1 MSNDQ
6 SSYIEDSD
14 DGLREQIKRANF
26 NFPYVVDSTQELGK
40 MFEAQCTPEF
50 YYFNNLIKLKYR
62 GRLDSGGKNS
72 SMGKPE
78 LYYAIEETYLQGLLF
93 NPTISKYRVFN
104 KMEKLINRRNI
115 IFAISS
121 LLIISLI
128 IFYFFITSQNK
139 NEKYFDIILAELY
152 NEETQD
158 YDNKLNFLSNL
169 DNPDVSFFGDLK
181 LASIDNLDKY
191 EKLDRDIVLLK
202 KALLDLD
209 SQNLK
214 NLSLDENFIFKDI
227 AKIFFLNKDLKNY
240 DQIFSEN
247 SELVENFFL
256 KAVNRYSNE
265 IN

>member
-1 MSNDQ
+1 
-6 SSYIEDSD
+6 
-14 DGLREQIKRANF
+14 
-26 NFPYVVDSTQELGK
+26 
-40 MFEAQCTPEF
+40 
-50 YYFNNLIKLKYR
+50 
-62 GRLDSGGKNS
+62 
-72 SMGKPE
+72 
-78 LYYAIEETYLQGLLF
+78 
-93 NPTISKYRVFN
+93 
-104 KMEKLINRRNI
+104 MEKLINTRNI
-115 IFAISS
+115 IITISS
-121 LLIISLI
+121 LVIISLI

-152 NEETQD
+152 NEKAKD
-158 YDNKLNFLSNL
+158 FDNELNFLSNL
-169 DNPDVSFFGDLK
+169 DNPNVSFFGDLK

-202 KALLDLD
+202 RALLNLD

-227 AKIFFLNKDLKNY
+227 AKIFFLNMNLKNY

>member
-1 MSNDQ
+1 
-6 SSYIEDSD
+6 
-14 DGLREQIKRANF
+14 
-26 NFPYVVDSTQELGK
+26 
-40 MFEAQCTPEF
+40 
-50 YYFNNLIKLKYR
+50 
-62 GRLDSGGKNS
+62 
-72 SMGKPE
+72 
-78 LYYAIEETYLQGLLF
+78 
-93 NPTISKYRVFN
+93 
-104 KMEKLINRRNI
+104 MEKLINRRNI
-115 IFAISS
+115 IFAFIS

-152 NEETQD
+152 NDEVQD
-158 YDNKLNFLSNL
+158 SDNKLNFLSNL
-169 DNPDVSFFGDLK
+169 DNSDISFFGDLK

-191 EKLDRDIVLLK
+191 EKLDRDIILLK
-202 KALLDLD
+202 KALIDLD

-214 NLSLDENFIFKDI
+214 NLSLDENFTFKDI
-227 AKIFFLNKDLKNY
+227 AKIFFLNIDLKNY

>member
-1 MSNDQ
+1 
-6 SSYIEDSD
+6 
-14 DGLREQIKRANF
+14 
-26 NFPYVVDSTQELGK
+26 
-40 MFEAQCTPEF
+40 
-50 YYFNNLIKLKYR
+50 
-62 GRLDSGGKNS
+62 
-72 SMGKPE
+72 
-78 LYYAIEETYLQGLLF
+78 
-93 NPTISKYRVFN
+93 
-104 KMEKLINRRNI
+104 MEKLINRRNI
-115 IFAISS
+115 IFAICSL
-121 LLIISLI
+121 LLIISI

-152 NEETQD
+152 NEEAQD
-158 YDNKLNFLSNL
+158 YNSKLNFLSNL

-202 KALLDLD
+202 KALIDLD

-214 NLSLDENFIFKDI
+214 NLSLDENFTFKDI
-227 AKIFFLNKDLKNY
+227 AKIFFLNIDLKNY

>member
-1 MSNDQ
+1 
-6 SSYIEDSD
+6 
-14 DGLREQIKRANF
+14 
-26 NFPYVVDSTQELGK
+26 
-40 MFEAQCTPEF
+40 
-50 YYFNNLIKLKYR
+50 
-62 GRLDSGGKNS
+62 
-72 SMGKPE
+72 
-78 LYYAIEETYLQGLLF
+78 
-93 NPTISKYRVFN
+93 
-104 KMEKLINRRNI
+104 MEKLINRRNI

-121 LLIISLI
+121 LLIISSI
-128 IFYFFITSQNK
+128 TFYFFITSQNK

-152 NEETQD
+152 NEDVQD
-158 YDNKLNFLSNL
+158 YENKLNFLSNL

-202 KALLDLD
+202 RALLDLD

-227 AKIFFLNKDLKNY
+227 AKIFLLNKDLKNY
-240 DQIFSEN
+240 DQASSEN

>member
-1 MSNDQ
+1 
-6 SSYIEDSD
+6 
-14 DGLREQIKRANF
+14 
-26 NFPYVVDSTQELGK
+26 
-40 MFEAQCTPEF
+40 
-50 YYFNNLIKLKYR
+50 
-62 GRLDSGGKNS
+62 
-72 SMGKPE
+72 
-78 LYYAIEETYLQGLLF
+78 
-93 NPTISKYRVFN
+93 
-104 KMEKLINRRNI
+104 MEKLINRRNI
-115 IFAISS
+115 IFAFSS
-121 LLIISLI
+121 LLIISSI

-152 NEETQD
+152 NEEAQD
-158 YDNKLNFLSNL
+158 YNSKLNFLSNL

-202 KALLDLD
+202 RALLDLD
-209 SQNLK
+209 SQILK

-227 AKIFFLNKDLKNY
+227 AKIFLLNKDLKNY
-240 DQIFSEN
+240 DQVSSEN

>member
-1 MSNDQ
+1 
-6 SSYIEDSD
+6 
-14 DGLREQIKRANF
+14 
-26 NFPYVVDSTQELGK
+26 
-40 MFEAQCTPEF
+40 
-50 YYFNNLIKLKYR
+50 
-62 GRLDSGGKNS
+62 
-72 SMGKPE
+72 
-78 LYYAIEETYLQGLLF
+78 
-93 NPTISKYRVFN
+93 
-104 KMEKLINRRNI
+104 MEKLINRRNI
-115 IFAISS
+115 IFGFSS
-121 LLIISLI
+121 LLIISSI
-128 IFYFFITSQNK
+128 TFYFFITSQNK

-152 NEETQD
+152 NEDVQD
-158 YDNKLNFLSNL
+158 YENKLNFLSNL

-227 AKIFFLNKDLKNY
+227 AKIFLLNKDLKNY

>member
-1 MSNDQ
+1 M
-6 SSYIEDSD
+6 E
-14 DGLREQIKRANF
+14 
-26 NFPYVVDSTQELGK
+26 
-40 MFEAQCTPEF
+40 
-50 YYFNNLIKLKYR
+50 NLI
-62 GRLDSGGKNS
+62 
-72 SMGKPE
+72 
-78 LYYAIEETYLQGLLF
+78 
-93 NPTISKYRVFN
+93 N
-104 KMEKLINRRNI
+104 KRNI
-115 IFAISS
+115 IFAIIS
-121 LLIISLI
+121 LLIISSI

-152 NEETQD
+152 NDEVQYSD
-158 YDNKLNFLSNL
+158 SKLNFLSKL
-169 DNPDVSFFGDLK
+169 DNPDISFFGDLK

-202 KALLDLD
+202 KALVDLD

-214 NLSLDENFIFKDI
+214 NLSLDENFTFKDI
-227 AKIFFLNKDLKNY
+227 AKIFFLNIDLKNY

>member
-1 MSNDQ
+1 
-6 SSYIEDSD
+6 
-14 DGLREQIKRANF
+14 
-26 NFPYVVDSTQELGK
+26 
-40 MFEAQCTPEF
+40 
-50 YYFNNLIKLKYR
+50 
-62 GRLDSGGKNS
+62 
-72 SMGKPE
+72 
-78 LYYAIEETYLQGLLF
+78 
-93 NPTISKYRVFN
+93 
-104 KMEKLINRRNI
+104 MEKLINRRNI
-115 IFAISS
+115 IFGFSS
-121 LLIISLI
+121 LLIISSI
-128 IFYFFITSQNK
+128 TFYFFITSQNK

-152 NEETQD
+152 NEDVQD
-158 YDNKLNFLSNL
+158 YENKLNFLSNL

-202 KALLDLD
+202 RSLLDLD

-227 AKIFFLNKDLKNY
+227 AKIFLLNKDLKNY

>member
-1 MSNDQ
+1 
-6 SSYIEDSD
+6 
-14 DGLREQIKRANF
+14 
-26 NFPYVVDSTQELGK
+26 
-40 MFEAQCTPEF
+40 
-50 YYFNNLIKLKYR
+50 
-62 GRLDSGGKNS
+62 
-72 SMGKPE
+72 
-78 LYYAIEETYLQGLLF
+78 
-93 NPTISKYRVFN
+93 
-104 KMEKLINRRNI
+104 MEKLINRRNV

-128 IFYFFITSQNK
+128 TFYFFITSQNK

-152 NEETQD
+152 NEDVQD
-158 YDNKLNFLSNL
+158 YENKLNFLSNL

-202 KALLDLD
+202 RSLLDLD

-227 AKIFFLNKDLKNY
+227 AKIFLLNKDLKNY
-240 DQIFSEN
+240 DQISSEN
-247 SELVENFFL
+247 GELIENFFL

>member
-1 MSNDQ
+1 
-6 SSYIEDSD
+6 
-14 DGLREQIKRANF
+14 
-26 NFPYVVDSTQELGK
+26 
-40 MFEAQCTPEF
+40 
-50 YYFNNLIKLKYR
+50 
-62 GRLDSGGKNS
+62 
-72 SMGKPE
+72 
-78 LYYAIEETYLQGLLF
+78 
-93 NPTISKYRVFN
+93 
-104 KMEKLINRRNI
+104 MEKLINRRNI
-115 IFAISS
+115 IFGFSS
-121 LLIISLI
+121 LLIISSI
-128 IFYFFITSQNK
+128 TFYFFITSQNK

-152 NEETQD
+152 NEEVQD
-158 YDNKLNFLSNL
+158 YDDKLNFLSNL

-202 KALLDLD
+202 RGLLDLD

-227 AKIFFLNKDLKNY
+227 AKIFFLNKDLNKY

>member
-1 MSNDQ
+1 
-6 SSYIEDSD
+6 
-14 DGLREQIKRANF
+14 
-26 NFPYVVDSTQELGK
+26 
-40 MFEAQCTPEF
+40 
-50 YYFNNLIKLKYR
+50 
-62 GRLDSGGKNS
+62 
-72 SMGKPE
+72 
-78 LYYAIEETYLQGLLF
+78 
-93 NPTISKYRVFN
+93 
-104 KMEKLINRRNI
+104 MEKLINRRNI
-115 IFAISS
+115 IFAFSS

-128 IFYFFITSQNK
+128 TFYFFITSQNK

-152 NEETQD
+152 NEEAQD
-158 YDNKLNFLSNL
+158 YNSKLNFLSNL

-181 LASIDNLDKY
+181 LASIDNLNKY

-202 KALLDLD
+202 RALLDLD

-227 AKIFFLNKDLKNY
+227 AKIFLLNKDLKNY
-240 DQIFSEN
+240 DQVSSEN